1 MSNPSADSL
10 PGAAPA
16 RTVSRWVKFRIRLG
30 IALMG
35 NDFLGVCSLWQLIAD
50 RARAAVKPDGRVI
63 LSECQALADALY
75 TQTPGDW
82 TLVLTRNVE
91 APDAR

>member
-1 MSNPSADSL
+1 MPNPSADSL

-16 RTVSRWVKFRIRLG
+16 GTVSRWVKFRIRLG

-35 NDFLGVCSLWQLIAD
+35 QDFLGVCSLWQLIAD
-50 RARAAVKPDGRVI
+50 RARAAVKPDGTVV
-63 LSECQALADALY
+63 LAECQALADALY

-82 TLVLTRNVE
+82 TLTLTRKVE
-91 APDAR
+91 ARESR